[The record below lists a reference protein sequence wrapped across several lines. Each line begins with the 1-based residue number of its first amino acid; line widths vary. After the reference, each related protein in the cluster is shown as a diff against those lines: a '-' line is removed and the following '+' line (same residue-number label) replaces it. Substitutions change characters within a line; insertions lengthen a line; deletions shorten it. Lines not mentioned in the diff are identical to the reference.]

1 MHQRLNRGLPRRRC
15 VPASSSII
23 RRDAMPEVPLR
34 PSPAL
39 WTTGLPCA
47 ACGSMDGMPSR
58 PLVVPEA
65 VRFFAGSQEG
75 LVSARQCRLA
85 GLTGQQVHRL
95 VTAGRWTRVLR
106 GVYDTGEP
114 SDLELDAYDRRRRR
128 AAVLGPLAYPGSIAT
143 GVAALVLHGVQ
154 GAPRTVTPEVTF
166 PDGTP
171 RRGAGAVVVRRAP
184 LRRHVALLGVP
195 CAVVEDALVQAV
207 PTLGRRH
214 AVALMD
220 SARQRRAIGPAA
232 FERAAGRS
240 RRRPGGLARTGW
252 WPSSDAR
259 AESPA
264 ETWARLTCAD
274 AGVAPDLLQL
284 PVDDAAG
291 REVARVDLAWLLPD
305 GGALLAEIDGD
316 AVHGT
321 LAALHR
327 DRERQNRIV
336 GRRTIVQRFTGA
348 EAWDGT
354 VAARVREVL
363 TAERWHPQS
372 PPSDF
377 RLRLRP

>member
-1 MHQRLNRGLPRRRC
+1 
-15 VPASSSII
+15 
-23 RRDAMPEVPLR
+23 
-34 PSPAL
+34 
-39 WTTGLPCA
+39 
-47 ACGSMDGMPSR
+47 MPSR
-58 PLVVPEA
+58 PLLVPDA

-75 LVSARQCRLA
+75 LVSARQCRQA

-95 VTAGRWTRVLR
+95 VAAGRWSRVLR

-114 SDLELDAYDRRRRR
+114 GDLGLDGHDRRRRR

-154 GAPRTVTPEVTF
+154 GAPRLVTPEVTF
-166 PDGTP
+166 PDGSP
-171 RRGAGAVVVRRAP
+171 RGGAGPVVVRRTP
-184 LRRHVALLGVP
+184 LRRHAAPFGVP

-207 PTLGRRH
+207 PTVGRSH

-220 SARQRRAIGPAA
+220 SARQRRTLGRAA
-232 FERAAGRS
+232 FERAADRA
-240 RRRPGGLARTGW
+240 RRRPGGLARAGW
-252 WPSSDAR
+252 WRSSDPR

-264 ETWARLTCAD
+264 ETWARLSCID
-274 AGVAPDLLQL
+274 AGFGPDLLQL

-305 GGALLAEIDGD
+305 GGALLTEIDGE

-336 GRRTIVQRFTGA
+336 GRRTIVQRFTGS

-354 VAARVREVL
+354 VAARVGEVL
-363 TAERWHPQS
+363 TAERWHPQA
-372 PPSDF
+372 PPAGF
-377 RLRLRP
+377 RLRLQA